1 MYMTTSTNRL
11 KITGVVQV
19 LAAVLL
25 AASFFMPWI
34 IWDGAAVKGSD
45 MPSGSFFTIAEA
57 KSGIANP
64 FPGLSFAFYAFYL
77 IPALSVVIVTATLL
91 KKNTFW
97 LAAVAGALSIS
108 VVIVYCLFTT
118 NIAENGLI
126 SASSKELWLYVQVAA
141 AVLLILT
148 AGAGRWP
155 LKLAVILLT
164 VLGTYFG
171 FKAVSG
177 KLEKDLMNEGHQST
191 DQVKTD
197 YMLSAD
203 TLLKEFIAN
212 DTASNNKYREKM
224 LEVNGLINATEIAA
238 DSTSTLK
245 FADSTGSYAIFSIEK
260 TELEKVKTIKTGDI
274 VTVKGICSGSIFSEI
289 LGTTSVNFK
298 RAVVKQKQ

>member
-1 MYMTTSTNRL
+1 MTTATSKL
-11 KITGVVQV
+11 KITGALQII
-19 LAAVLL
+19 AAILL

-34 IWDGAAVKGSD
+34 VWDGAAVKGSD
-45 MPSGSFFTIAEA
+45 MPSGSFFTIAED

-64 FPGLSFAFYAFYL
+64 FPDLSFAFYIFYL
-77 IPALSVVIVTATLL
+77 IPALSLVIITATLL

-97 LAAVAGALSIS
+97 LAALAGALSIS
-108 VVIVYCLFTT
+108 LLIVYCLFTD

-126 SASSKELWLYVQVAA
+126 TTSSKEIWLFVHAA
-141 AVLLILT
+141 SAVLLILT

-155 LKLAVILLT
+155 LKLAIILLT

-177 KLEKDLMNEGHQST
+177 KLEKDLLTEGHETT

-197 YMLSAD
+197 FTVSAD
-203 TLLKEFIAN
+203 TLIKEFIAN

-224 LEVNGLINATEIAA
+224 LEVSGLVNATEIAA

-260 TELEKVKTIKTGDI
+260 TELEKVKAIKTGDI

-298 RAVVKQKQ
+298 RSILKQKQ